1 MAIKINGQIYYRTLE
16 ACHMAGVSRATL
28 FRWLKAGILEDAMPR
43 DRKGWR
49 LFTENDI
56 NRIKSEA
63 TRVISRGSFIEEA
76 RNGISRESI
85 RGGSYEQ
92 ENSGY

>member
-1 MAIKINGQIYYRTLE
+1 MVIRINDQTYYRTSE
-16 ACHMAGVSRATL
+16 ACQRAGISKATL
-28 FRWLKAGILEDAMPR
+28 FRWVKAGILEDIVRR

-63 TRVISRGSFIEEA
+63 TKVSRGGRKLLEGA
-76 RNGISRESI
+76 R
-85 RGGSYEQ
+85 
-92 ENSGY
+92 